1 MEKTLSHIQTKAL
14 SDLESVSSTSDLD
27 QLKSQLLGKQSPI
40 TAILKEI
47 PSLPLEKRA
56 IIGRLANTI
65 KQKLVNIFK
74 SRNFDVKNIDG
85 HSFDEII
92 DAFAY
97 HSERESS
104 QPLAII
110 ANTIKG
116 KGVSYMEN
124 EAAWH
129 YGVPTGELF
138 QKALNEIE
146 NMEESS

>member
-1 MEKTLSHIQTKAL
+1 MIIIIDRNKLFTLG
-14 SDLESVSSTSDLD
+14 STEEWLGIDPLD
-27 QLKSQLLGKQSPI
+27 KKLKSFG
-40 TAILKEI
+40 
-47 PSLPLEKRA
+47 
-56 IIGRLANTI
+56 
-65 KQKLVNIFK
+65 
-74 SRNFDVKNIDG
+74 FDVKNIDG

-124 EAAWH
+124 EAKWH

-146 NMEESS
+146 NLEESS